1 MIQTLFTNIARLS
14 IKMRIY
20 RAVQAAQSE
29 TGELKDR
36 ELLILEILKT
46 QGPMSMT
53 DLLRFFPGVKQ
64 STLSTDVKRLR
75 SQLELVDM
83 KVDRN
88 DMRIHL
94 IELSE
99 KGEEKVKEIQD
110 QRAKT
115 YQPLATA
122 IGNEPDELA
131 LLNRVVERAI
141 DLVDREVTRHAESG
155 DSKDIADGF
164 SGGISQKGGRK

>member
-1 MIQTLFTNIARLS
+1 MIQQLFTNIARLS

-20 RAVQAAQSE
+20 RAIEAAGSE
-29 TGELKDR
+29 AGELKDR

-46 QGPMSMT
+46 QGSMSMG

-64 STLSTDVKRLR
+64 GTLSTDVKRLR
-75 SQLELVDM
+75 AELELVDM
-83 KVDRN
+83 KVDKN

-94 IELSE
+94 IELSRE
-99 KGEEKVKEIQD
+99 GEEKVKEIQA

-141 DLVDREVTRHAESG
+141 QLVDGEINQHAES
-155 DSKDIADGF
+155 KD
-164 SGGISQKGGRK
+164 